1 METASMHAPQTI
13 ARNGGHIPS
22 RGQHRAAG
30 FTLIEALIALLV
42 LSIGLLGVAAMQL
55 ASLQANN
62 GAFQRTQATFLA
74 QDIAD
79 RMRANRTSALAGD
92 YDFALGDAAPVA
104 PATIA
109 EQDVLAWKTRL
120 AATLP
125 QGAVEPPDAAVAV
138 DPLTGV
144 ALIQIVWDD
153 SKGEENL
160 LTFDMRTR
168 L

>member
-1 METASMHAPQTI
+1 MRPPRYRHRPAAG
-13 ARNGGHIPS
+13 A
-22 RGQHRAAG
+22 RAAVGG
-30 FTLIEALIALLV
+30 FTLIESLVALLV

-79 RMRANRTSALAGD
+79 RMRANRTAAIAGD
-92 YDFALGDAAPVA
+92 YDFALGDPAPDDTDTV
-104 PATIA
+104 A
-109 EQDVLAWKTRL
+109 EQDILAWKGRL

-125 QGAVEPPDAAVAV
+125 QGEAEPPDAAVAV
-138 DPLTGV
+138 DPATGV
-144 ALIQIVWDD
+144 ALITIVWDD
-153 SKGEENL
+153 SKGEDDL

>member
-1 METASMHAPQTI
+1 MRTPFRP
-13 ARNGGHIPS
+13 ARRPA
-22 RGQHRAAG
+22 RPRAADGG
-30 FTLIEALIALLV
+30 FTLIESLVALLV

-79 RMRANRTSALAGD
+79 RMRANRTAAMSGD
-92 YDFALGDAAPVA
+92 YDFALGDAAPVG
-104 PATIA
+104 PATVAEEDIA
-109 EQDVLAWKTRL
+109 AWKTRL

-125 QGAVEPPDAAVAV
+125 QGAVEPPDAAIAV
-138 DPLTGV
+138 DPATGV
-144 ALIQIVWDD
+144 ALITIVWDD
-153 SKGEENL
+153 SKGEEDL

>member
-1 METASMHAPQTI
+1 MESAPMRKTAGPRHAPG
-13 ARNGGHIPS
+13 RL
-22 RGQHRAAG
+22 RCRANG
-30 FTLIEALIALLV
+30 FTLIESLVALLV

-74 QDIAD
+74 QEIAD
-79 RMRANRTSALAGD
+79 RMRANRTAALDED

-104 PATIA
+104 PATVA
-109 EQDVLAWKTRL
+109 EADIVAWKARL

-125 QGAVEPPDAAVAV
+125 QGDSEAPDAAVDV
-138 DPLTGV
+138 DPLTGI
-144 ALIQIVWDD
+144 ALITIRWDD
-153 SKGEENL
+153 SKGEDDIL
-160 LTFDMRTR
+160 QFDMRTR

>member
-1 METASMHAPQTI
+1 MPSPPKSVRNATRLHA
-13 ARNGGHIPS
+13 
-22 RGQHRAAG
+22 RGPGRAAG

-55 ASLQANN
+55 TSLRANN

-79 RMRANRTSALAGD
+79 RMRANRTAALAGD
-92 YDFALGDAAPVA
+92 YDCALGDAAPA
-104 PATIA
+104 SPATIA
-109 EQDVLAWKTRL
+109 EADIAAWKARV

-125 QGAVEPPDAAVAV
+125 QGATEPPDAAVVV
-138 DPLTGV
+138 DPGTGI
-144 ALIQIVWDD
+144 ALIKIVWDD
-153 SKGEENL
+153 SKGEDEL

>member
-1 METASMHAPQTI
+1 MRTRPCFAGN
-13 ARNGGHIPS
+13 ARAL
-22 RGQHRAAG
+22 RTRADG

-79 RMRANRTSALAGD
+79 RMRANRVAAINGD
-92 YDFALGDAAPVA
+92 YNFAVGDAAPVA
-104 PATIA
+104 PATVA
-109 EQDVLAWKTRL
+109 EEDIVAWKTRL

-125 QGAVEPPDAAVAV
+125 QGASAAPDAAVAV
-138 DPLTGV
+138 DAGTGV
-144 ALIQIVWDD
+144 ALIRIQWDD
-153 SKGEENL
+153 SKGEDAL
-160 LTFDMRTR
+160 MVFDMRSR

>member
-1 METASMHAPQTI
+1 MPAPQTP
-13 ARNGGHIPS
+13 ARHRGGITI
-22 RGQHRAAG
+22 RARHRARG

-79 RMRANRTSALAGD
+79 RMRANRTAALAGA
-92 YDFALGDAAPVA
+92 YDFALGDGAPVA

-109 EQDVLAWKTRL
+109 EEDILAWKTRL

-125 QGAVEPPDAAVAV
+125 QGAVEPPDAAVDV
-138 DPLTGV
+138 DPATGV

-153 SKGEENL
+153 SKGEEDL